1 MLAFHVT
8 ESFSMISEASL
19 GLGLT
24 IMREI
29 FAETVNEVI
38 AVNYFLRKLHHTGLA
53 KS

>member
-24 IMREI
+24 IMKEL
-29 FAETVNEVI
+29 FVETVKESLAVI
-38 AVNYFLRKLHHTGLA
+38 YFVRKLHHTGLA